1 MTVATASLEQRAG
14 LVAAV
19 GGTAVAVGLMLL
31 AARPAFWPELFL
43 YLSFGGALLNVIGQD
58 RSGRQ
63 VSNVDLLLV
72 AMTAFIAIAADAP
85 SIKDEAVRALC
96 RVIILAGSVGALA
109 WAYSQVRGQIG
120 MSATDVK
127 LIGALAIAM
136 PLALSVYA
144 IAFACSAAVIYAA
157 ARQLRSENGTLMA
170 DRHIPVTG
178 IIAGMFYLAW
188 LGYRLSL

>member
-1 MTVATASLEQRAG
+1 
-14 LVAAV
+14 
-19 GGTAVAVGLMLL
+19 
-31 AARPAFWPELFL
+31 
-43 YLSFGGALLNVIGQD
+43 
-58 RSGRQ
+58 
-63 VSNVDLLLV
+63 
-72 AMTAFIAIAADAP
+72 
-85 SIKDEAVRALC
+85 
-96 RVIILAGSVGALA
+96 
-109 WAYSQVRGQIG
+109 
-120 MSATDVK
+120 
-127 LIGALAIAM
+127 M